1 MPYVFHDVTGSL
13 INVGVGILMKWMLGS
28 DDLVWLAPFMAR
40 GQARHKC
47 RMAFKYVVSVAFL
60 TLVACGLGAIVTA
73 TATSGSGDAADEA
86 VGTIAGALLLA
97 SPSTWRGEGYRRCA
111 PEKGGGGGGDEAPS
125 RIEAALATSLKS
137 ASDARR
143 RRGRRALRAQKDI
156 VVVAFLG
163 SLDDFMVYFALSLS
177 GKITWLELFLGVT
190 IGAVAIAL
198 VVGTLLE
205 ASEALS
211 DLVEDV
217 PVPLVLALVAVYI
230 VASSWVPALEI
241 S

>member
-86 VGTIAGALLLA
+86 VGTTAGALLFAYAVHLA
-97 SPSTWRGEGYRRCA
+97 RDEGYFERCA
-111 PEKGGGGGGDEAPS
+111 PEEGGGGGGDDEAPS
-125 RIEAALATSLKS
+125 RIEAARDALLK
-137 ASDARR
+137 DPD
-143 RRGRRALRAQKDI
+143 RAAKAQKDI

-177 GKITWLELFLGVT
+177 GKITG
-190 IGAVAIAL
+190 
-198 VVGTLLE
+198 
-205 ASEALS
+205 
-211 DLVEDV
+211 
-217 PVPLVLALVAVYI
+217 
-230 VASSWVPALEI
+230 SSSSSA
-241 S
+241 